1 MMKTTFKEENTDF
14 VMYFEGR
21 LDTAAA
27 PQTEREVQVLT
38 DCTGHNII
46 LDCNKLEYISS
57 SGLRILLGIL
67 KGAKASGSKVTL
79 RDVNDDIKS
88 VLQLT
93 GFISIFEFE
102 LH

>member
-38 DCTGHNII
+38 DCMGHNII
-46 LDCNKLEYISS
+46 LDCDKLEYISS
-57 SGLRILLGIL
+57 SGLRIFLAIL
-67 KGAKASGSKVTL
+67 KNAKPKGSHVNIRGL
-79 RDVNDDIKS
+79 NDDLRQVFAI
-88 VLQLT
+88 T
-93 GFISIFEFE
+93 GFTNLFEFK
-102 LH
+102 